1 MHLPVALLIVSG
13 GVLTL
18 HRSFQPMLAP
28 LTLLCLFLTGCP
40 RSQPRVV
47 LYCAQD
53 REFAEES
60 LAEFTKSTGIKVV
73 PEFDTEADK
82 SVSLYQNLIQ
92 EKARPRCDVF
102 WNNEILST
110 IRLER
115 QGLLE
120 PYASPAAEPYPDR
133 AKAKDHT
140 WHAFANRARVL
151 IVNTQKVPA
160 NERPRSL
167 LDLTNERW
175 QGRAVM
181 ARPMHGTSATQAAC
195 LFEVLGQEKAQEYYR
210 ALLANK
216 MEIAPGNKQV
226 AEWVGQ
232 GRTPRFSRGRRRHR
246 HRRCPQ
252 RSQQRQPGGHHLP
265 GRREKREISAHG
277 HAVHS
282 EHTLRDPRR
291 PEQRRHRKLV
301 DYLLSPEVEA
311 RLAESESHQIPLNP
325 NVKAKLPAELEAGRN
340 VRSMDVNFFK
350 AADLWRET
358 QEFLKKEFEQ

>member
-1 MHLPVALLIVSG
+1 M
-13 GVLTL
+13 

-232 GRTPRFSRGRRRHR
+232 GRTPRGSPVVVGVTDTDDALDEVNKGSPVAIIFPDGEKNEKFPRMGTLFIPNTLCVIRGGPNNEVPASWSITCSARKWKPGWPSRKVIRY
-246 HRRCPQ
+246 
-252 RSQQRQPGGHHLP
+252 RS
-265 GRREKREISAHG
+265 
-277 HAVHS
+277 
-282 EHTLRDPRR
+282 
-291 PEQRRHRKLV
+291 
-301 DYLLSPEVEA
+301 
-311 RLAESESHQIPLNP
+311 IP
-325 NVKAKLPAELEAGRN
+325 
-340 VRSMDVNFFK
+340 
-350 AADLWRET
+350 T
-358 QEFLKKEFEQ
+358 